1 MLYTWAIRSDPMQG
15 FRTTIVN
22 MLAARI
28 AEAMRLL
35 PPQDITKMVASF
47 ECNNQR
53 RMIKRFD
60 KLGITPT
67 NRNIAF
73 YIALQIESG
82 ARSCIIDECNR
93 INVPC
98 LVRDGTHFMS
108 LYSNLTYQIADAFRD
123 RECELIRA
131 ILDQK
136 IAATLVAAIA
146 FQDITKLCPSI
157 LQEEKID
164 LELRRQQKIE
174 QKTSKAFKC
183 KKCKASETTMQE
195 MQTRSSDEAP
205 TLLLQCVNCGNRW
218 RQ

>member
-1 MLYTWAIRSDPMQG
+1 MQG
-15 FRTTIVN
+15 FRTTVVN
-22 MLAARI
+22 MLATRI
-28 AEAMRLL
+28 AEAMHLL
-35 PPQDITKMVASF
+35 PPQYISKMAASF
-47 ECNNQR
+47 ERDNQQ

-60 KLGITPT
+60 QLGITPT
-67 NRNIAF
+67 DRNIAL
-73 YIALQIESG
+73 YIAIQLESG
-82 ARSCIIDECNR
+82 ARSCVIDECKR

-136 IAATLVAAIA
+136 IATNVVAAIA

-157 LQEEKID
+157 LQEEKMD

-183 KKCKASETTMQE
+183 KKCGASETTMQE

-205 TLLLQCVNCGNRW
+205 TLFLQCVNCGNRW